1 MCLVVLTEQVLRT
14 ARVEEGAAC
23 SPLIGP
29 TSLSLDTLSLSIG
42 SSISLGAY
50 PQPSASTSAPTSASA
65 WISPAFK
72 RATCLF
78 FGASVLASEAA
89 SASGRSPQPS
99 ASTSAINLSVSV
111 SPPKATFTAR
121 ITSRA
126 VHPPT
131 HSLGRGTCLWST
143 PIFTSS
149 MIADVFRYLKE
160 DHLQAFMP
168 LRHGLGSRYKKPTF
182 SSEL

>member
-1 MCLVVLTEQVLRT
+1 MCLVVLTGQVLRT

-29 TSLSLDTLSLSIG
+29 TSLSLNTLSLSIG

-99 ASTSAINLSVSV
+99 ASTSAINLSVPV
-111 SPPKATFTAR
+111 YLPPKQRLPPVLPPVQCIPQLIAWD
-121 ITSRA
+121 A
-126 VHPPT
+126 VHVC
-131 HSLGRGTCLWST
+131 GRRPFL
-143 PIFTSS
+143 
-149 MIADVFRYLKE
+149 
-160 DHLQAFMP
+160 
-168 LRHGLGSRYKKPTF
+168 LRV
-182 SSEL
+182 